1 MELIYYWIDQ
11 FNGNLEKLG
20 INFGGEYN
28 LKYCIENKTLEI
40 NKNQDYI
47 EHFFNKNN
55 NKEIINITGI
65 VGENGSGKSSIL
77 DAIKGIFRDG
87 GIACLQDNDIYEFY
101 RTIIC
106 IKYDNKL
113 ILFVNDELIYEK
125 ENIINNCDID
135 IDIHFYGINHID
147 EAEKYDIINTNYRK
161 LVKVVNKS
169 DMIQNVTCIYM
180 NNIFDMST
188 PIYNSNKKSTYYD
201 ISTNGIIDEL
211 EKGKISIHNRQNE
224 IPIFIDEDLGS
235 ISNKLNIPIS
245 RRVRLYQLLQQLK
258 YITDDIENYNSINK
272 FKLPEKI
279 IISTDFMY
287 EGSKHEGNK
296 LFTKNERSLLRYQ
309 NKDTQNKLERYIY
322 NYLENCIKGC
332 NEEDKKQK
340 FISYKSFM
348 IRVIDSYFNDIYRAL
363 GYHDTYLKKLKNDI
377 ESIDNNL
384 LEDKFILDLM
394 DLMKDKMISNREV
407 YTNNKD
413 NLALVK
419 KDIDRINKIH
429 KAYSSFIKSLE
440 YFIFDKN
447 TKVRENFNHMNI
459 KSNNIYNS
467 IYEKSGD
474 LMIDLNEENLGKI
487 KKFIYEYIELGALQ
501 DFLVFSWRNISSGEY
516 ALLDTY
522 SKFYS
527 LKNKELKENIFI
539 IIDEGELYLHPEWQR
554 QYISI
559 LIEYLP
565 RIYKNKN
572 IQIVFAS
579 NSPFLISDIPRTNII
594 ALKTDNNKIKLSDS
608 SLTKQTFGA
617 NISKL
622 LGDTFFMKN
631 TMGTFSRYK
640 IDNVLDILKKEDV
653 ELDKREYVKKVIDLI
668 EEPIIKIK
676 LKEIYNDKYG
686 NVEDEIKYIDENI
699 EKLIEKKKKLQSK
712 TNQNNGEVNDKN

>member
-1 MELIYYWIDQ
+1 M
-11 FNGNLEKLG
+11 
-20 INFGGEYN
+20 
-28 LKYCIENKTLEI
+28 
-40 NKNQDYI
+40 
-47 EHFFNKNN
+47 
-55 NKEIINITGI
+55 
-65 VGENGSGKSSIL
+65 
-77 DAIKGIFRDG
+77 
-87 GIACLQDNDIYEFY
+87 
-101 RTIIC
+101 
-106 IKYDNKL
+106 
-113 ILFVNDELIYEK
+113 
-125 ENIINNCDID
+125 
-135 IDIHFYGINHID
+135 
-147 EAEKYDIINTNYRK
+147 
-161 LVKVVNKS
+161 
-169 DMIQNVTCIYM
+169 
-180 NNIFDMST
+180 
-188 PIYNSNKKSTYYD
+188 
-201 ISTNGIIDEL
+201 
-211 EKGKISIHNRQNE
+211 
-224 IPIFIDEDLGS
+224 
-235 ISNKLNIPIS
+235 
-245 RRVRLYQLLQQLK
+245 
-258 YITDDIENYNSINK
+258 
-272 FKLPEKI
+272 
-279 IISTDFMY
+279 
-287 EGSKHEGNK
+287 
-296 LFTKNERSLLRYQ
+296 
-309 NKDTQNKLERYIY
+309 
-322 NYLENCIKGC
+322 
-332 NEEDKKQK
+332 
-340 FISYKSFM
+340 
-348 IRVIDSYFNDIYRAL
+348 
-363 GYHDTYLKKLKNDI
+363 KNDI